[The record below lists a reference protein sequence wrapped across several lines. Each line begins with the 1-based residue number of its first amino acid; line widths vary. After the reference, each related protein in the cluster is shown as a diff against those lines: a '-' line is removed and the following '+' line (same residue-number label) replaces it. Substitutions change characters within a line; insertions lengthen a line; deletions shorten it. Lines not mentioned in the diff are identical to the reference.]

1 MMTSNVGWQSKVL
14 QFLFFESH
22 LNSIMSVISQILSI
36 TVPLSR
42 TCTTYTP
49 VVLIKKQ
56 LTSAVE
62 KWTNASCHTSDS
74 RVKERKWTSDQLAC
88 YPIICVMWL
97 PLSVLCAH
105 LCQLHRIF
113 FFSNVRHFDCTYQPV
128 FGLLCL
134 TFSLSLPLSVPAL
147 VSYLNA
153 FVVLCLRCAFH
164 NK

>member
-113 FFSNVRHFDCTYQPV
+113 FFKCQALWLHLSTRLWLTLSHF
-128 FGLLCL
+128 
-134 TFSLSLPLSVPAL
+134 LPLSSSFCSCISFLLKCLCRPL
-147 VSYLNA
+147 PQMCVSQ
-153 FVVLCLRCAFH
+153 
-164 NK
+164 